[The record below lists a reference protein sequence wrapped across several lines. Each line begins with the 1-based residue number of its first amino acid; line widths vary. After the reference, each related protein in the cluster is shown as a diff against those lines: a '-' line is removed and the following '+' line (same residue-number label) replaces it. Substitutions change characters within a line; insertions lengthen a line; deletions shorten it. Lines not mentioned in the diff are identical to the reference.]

1 MLHVCLLFS
10 EIYAFF
16 CCGTNVQLYKSN
28 FVNSLSGLNFFYVR
42 RIVLTNGFDRISLFF
57 FNKLVYNDRVMTF
70 ESEYQNPG
78 LEPVIFPVI
87 CLAKHHII

>member
-16 CCGTNVQLYKSN
+16 AAVQMYNYTNIN

-42 RIVLTNGFDRISLFF
+42 RIVLTNGFDHISLFF
-57 FNKLVYNDRVMTF
+57 FQQISLQR
-70 ESEYQNPG
+70 
-78 LEPVIFPVI
+78 
-87 CLAKHHII
+87 

>member
-1 MLHVCLLFS
+1 MYVFYSLKS
-10 EIYAFF
+10 TPFF
-16 CCGTNVQLYKSN
+16 AAVQMYNYTNIN

-42 RIVLTNGFDRISLFF
+42 RIVLTNGFDHISLFF